1 MELRQLEYFVA
12 VARELH
18 FGRAAE
24 KLHVA
29 QPSVSQQI
37 KALET
42 ELGVHLLDRT
52 SKSVALSGPG
62 AELLPLA
69 ERLLDDAAHLRRV
82 AEASARRIT
91 GELKIGFLADEYA
104 KDAGDRFVAAI
115 RRDHPR
121 LVLQFQQ
128 LDFAEHHRALERG
141 EVDLAFVMG
150 PPPDSVVSVTL
161 FESPRLVAISSALAD
176 RSGDDL
182 EAVFAE
188 QPVALPNAM
197 ASQEWRMSWLP
208 SAPNPGAT
216 FVVGEDSMEAM
227 LAVVGA
233 GRAIAVVPEYVA
245 RFYPQPGVR
254 FVATA
259 AVGPCTVGVGALR
272 SRQGELEI
280 GTLLRLA
287 GSVAPRGRRS
297 SPRGARREPGR
308 SESAGRKLADREP
321 ATGTG
326 SGAGVPPSTDP
337 TRP

>member
-1 MELRQLEYFVA
+1 MELRQLEYFIA
-12 VARELH
+12 VAHELH

-52 SKSVALSGPG
+52 SKSVALTGPG
-62 AELLPLA
+62 AALLPLA
-69 ERLLDDAAHLRRV
+69 ERLLDDAAHLLRV

-91 GELKIGFLADEYA
+91 GELKIGFLAEEYA
-104 KDAGDRFVAAI
+104 QDAGERFVAAI
-115 RRDHPR
+115 RREHPR

-141 EVDLAFVMG
+141 EVDLAFVLG
-150 PPPDSVVSVTL
+150 PPPASVVSVPL
-161 FESPRLVAISSALAD
+161 FESPRLVAISSALAE

-197 ASQEWRMSWLP
+197 ASQEWRISWLP
-208 SAPNPGAT
+208 SAPNSGAT
-216 FVVGEDSMEAM
+216 FVVGEDSMEAI

-259 AVGPCTVGVGALR
+259 AVGPCTVEIGARR
-272 SRQGELEI
+272 SRQHELEI
-280 GTLLRLA
+280 ATLLRLA

-297 SPRGARREPGR
+297 SPRGARREHQSPDP
-308 SESAGRKLADREP
+308 AG
-321 ATGTG
+321 
-326 SGAGVPPSTDP
+326 
-337 TRP
+337 